1 MPVMS
6 KVERAFCCGA
16 MWRTTTR
23 AVLDMLPADRLGER
37 LLEIGSGSGAIAE
50 GLASARPGLSIT
62 ATDLDPV
69 MVGAATQRLKDNPH
83 VTVQSADAT
92 RLPFDDGAFDSVVS
106 CLMMHHVIEWEAA
119 VAEISRVLGP
129 GGLFVGYDLTRTPAA
144 TVVHRVD
151 RSPFRLLNPDELVS
165 EGRRHGL
172 RIDTSTKVFGHVMQF
187 SATKT
192 RH

>member
-23 AVLDMLPADRLGER
+23 TVLDMLPTDRLGER

-50 GLASARPGLSIT
+50 GLLTARPGLAIT

-69 MVGAATQRLKDNPH
+69 MVDAAARRLENNPH

-92 RLPFDDGAFDSVVS
+92 RLPFADGAFDSVVS
-106 CLMMHHVIEWEAA
+106 CLMLHHVIEWEAA
-119 VAEISRVLGP
+119 VAEIARVLKP
-129 GGLFVGYDLTRTPAA
+129 GGVFVGYDLTRTPVA
-144 TVVHRVD
+144 TAVHRVD
-151 RSPFRLLNPDELVS
+151 RSPFRLVNPDELAA
-165 EGRRHGL
+165 EGLRHGL
-172 RIDTSTKVFGHVMQF
+172 RIDTGTKVFGHVMQF
-187 SATKT
+187 SAAKT
-192 RH
+192 

>member
-23 AVLDMLPADRLGER
+23 AVLDMLPTDRLGEQ

-50 GLASARPGLSIT
+50 GLSAARPGLSIT

-69 MVGAATQRLKDNPH
+69 MVDAATQRLEANPH

-92 RLPFDDGAFDSVVS
+92 RLPFDDNSFDSVVS
-106 CLMMHHVIEWEAA
+106 CLMMHHIIEWEAA
-119 VAEISRVLGP
+119 VAEIARVLKP
-129 GGLFVGYDLTRTPAA
+129 GGVFVGYDLTRTPVA
-144 TVVHRVD
+144 TAVHRVD
-151 RSPFRLLNPDELVS
+151 RSPFRLLNPGELAA
-165 EGRRHGL
+165 EGQRNGL

-187 SATKT
+187 SATNT
-192 RH
+192 

>member
-23 AVLDMLPADRLGER
+23 AVLDMLPTDRLGEQ
-37 LLEIGSGSGAIAE
+37 LLEIGSGSGAITE
-50 GLASARPGLSIT
+50 GLSSARPGVSIT

-69 MVGAATQRLKDNPH
+69 MVDAATQRLKDNPH

-92 RLPFDDGAFDSVVS
+92 RLPFDDGEFDSVVS

-119 VAEISRVLGP
+119 VAEIARVLKP
-129 GGLFVGYDLTRTPAA
+129 GGLFVGYDLTRTPVA

-151 RSPFRLLNPDELVS
+151 RSPFRLVNPDELVA
-165 EGRRHGL
+165 EGRSNGL

-192 RH
+192 

>member
-23 AVLDMLPADRLGER
+23 TVLDMLPTDRLGER
-37 LLEIGSGSGAIAE
+37 LLEIGSGTGAIAE
-50 GLASARPGLSIT
+50 GLLTARPGLAIT

-69 MVGAATQRLKDNPH
+69 MVDAAARRLENNPH

-92 RLPFDDGAFDSVVS
+92 RLPFADGAFDSVVS
-106 CLMMHHVIEWEAA
+106 CLMLHHVIEWEAA
-119 VAEISRVLGP
+119 VAEIARVLKP
-129 GGLFVGYDLTRTPAA
+129 GGVFVGYDLTRTPVA
-144 TVVHRVD
+144 TAVHRVD
-151 RSPFRLLNPDELVS
+151 RSPFRLVNPDELAA

-187 SATKT
+187 SAAKT
-192 RH
+192 

>member
-23 AVLDMLPADRLGER
+23 TVLDMLPTDRLGER

-50 GLASARPGLSIT
+50 GLSTARPGLAIT

-69 MVGAATQRLKDNPH
+69 MVDAAARRLENNPH

-92 RLPFDDGAFDSVVS
+92 RLPFADGAFDSVVS
-106 CLMMHHVIEWEAA
+106 CLMLHHVIEWEAA
-119 VAEISRVLGP
+119 VAEIARVLKP
-129 GGLFVGYDLTRTPAA
+129 GGVFVGYDLTRTPVA
-144 TVVHRVD
+144 TAVHRVD
-151 RSPFRLLNPDELVS
+151 RSPFRLVNPHELAA
-165 EGRRHGL
+165 EGLRHGL
-172 RIDTSTKVFGHVMQF
+172 RIDTGTKVFGHVMQF
-187 SATKT
+187 SAAKT
-192 RH
+192 